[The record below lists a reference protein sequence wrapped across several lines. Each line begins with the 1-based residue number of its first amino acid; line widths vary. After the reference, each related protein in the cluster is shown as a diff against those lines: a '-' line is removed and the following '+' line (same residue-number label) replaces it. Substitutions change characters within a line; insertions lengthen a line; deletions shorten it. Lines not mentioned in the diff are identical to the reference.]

1 MYIYVYRL
9 LYIYIYIIYC
19 HISTYVY
26 IYMYNTFVALPM
38 AVQQQQQQLESHYRN
53 TRLPFEAIDHTLKIL
68 EDPWSCICIRATKR
82 TSHDFAVQ
90 FDIRRG
96 APDGSHNKMC
106 VAGCISTP
114 SCYGKFQAVMCSGAL
129 LQVVML
135 GSGNLIALQRWKWNC
150 APKILAGT
158 HCPGLSLSRF
168 EYRRRFVSKRVPGC
182 HSCEFSG
189 VSSLV
194 FVILEAKLLAAWR
207 QGSSELK
214 QRDIATGVGK
224 RTTVLYE

>member
-1 MYIYVYRL
+1 MCRTSYG
-9 LYIYIYIIYC
+9 C
-19 HISTYVY
+19 STAATTTRV
-26 IYMYNTFVALPM
+26 TL
-38 AVQQQQQQLESHYRN
+38 SKS
-53 TRLPFEAIDHTLKIL
+53 TRLPFETIDQLHKATKTYKNIRTLACTLKIL
-68 EDPWSCICIRATKR
+68 KDPSSCICIRATKR

-114 SCYGKFQAVMCSGAL
+114 SRYGKFQALMCSGAL

-182 HSCEFSG
+182 HSYEFSG
-189 VSSLV
+189 VSSLVV

-214 QRDIATGVGK
+214 QRGIATGVGK
-224 RTTVLYE
+224 RTTVRVTF